1 MPRDGGRKDPRR
13 LARSPVSRR
22 TPGKDDLG
30 PRRPRGPASAF
41 PRAARAALLALAIE
55 GCRAPAGGP
64 HADSP
69 GRPVAGAEP
78 APEPTGTTPRR
89 DGADTADAA
98 ETSPTVE
105 PIDAGRD
112 ASPPA
117 DAEPPLAGVPPAL
130 FVVVGGD
137 LMFHDQ
143 IQSVAREHAGA
154 DPAAGWAWL
163 LRALAPVRRRLEA
176 EGRVVFVAN
185 LEGPIAV
192 EREPPQPF
200 PPRFNG
206 PPAALAGF
214 RAAGIDV
221 LTLANNHAYDQ
232 RRAGLA
238 ETVAAVEAAGFVHA
252 GAGDAATARAPAA
265 LSEREPRVLLLQYL
279 WLPSPPADPAGA
291 GEARVAVLDDRT
303 EAEVRAAAA
312 EADAVLVVV
321 HWVGEFQAQPL
332 PAWRDWARRLADAGA
347 TAVVGH
353 GPHVVGP
360 VERLDRNGRIV
371 PVVFSVGN
379 LVANM
384 GWGVHPGV
392 ALVPTDDSEFRP
404 DARTEALAVLRF
416 DPVPAD
422 DVLPPREVQWW
433 LTGLWMIPL
442 WLEDNRPLANAPGG
456 PRREIFPRPMPWCLP
471 GDPRAGCF
479 EGATEGWCRGRLELI
494 RTARDAVL
502 RTIWGIE
509 AEALLPCPAGA
520 DPYDPPPD
528 FRPLAAP

>member
-1 MPRDGGRKDPRR
+1 MPGRGALVP
-13 LARSPVSRR
+13 
-22 TPGKDDLG
+22 G
-30 PRRPRGPASAF
+30 PRRRRGSASVFRGVASAAF
-41 PRAARAALLALAIE
+41 LALAIG
-55 GCRAPAGGP
+55 GCRAPAGVP
-64 HADSP
+64 RADSP
-69 GRPVAGAEP
+69 PDLLPRSSGEAPAGGATAARGPAE
-78 APEPTGTTPRR
+78 APPRSS
-89 DGADTADAA
+89 AADAVDPLPA
-98 ETSPTVE
+98 VE
-105 PIDAGRD
+105 PVDAGRS
-112 ASPPA
+112 SPPA
-117 DAEPPLAGVPPAL
+117 DAEPATVGVPPPL
-130 FVVVGGD
+130 FVIVGGD

-143 IQSVAREHAGA
+143 IQSVAREHAGD

-185 LEGPIAV
+185 LEGPIAA
-192 EREPPQPF
+192 EREPPRPF

-232 RRAGLA
+232 HRAGLA
-238 ETVAAVEAAGFVHA
+238 ETVAAVEAAGILPA
-252 GAGDAATARAPAA
+252 GAGDADKARAPVA
-265 LSEREPRVLLLQYL
+265 LSDREPRVLLLQYL
-279 WLPSPPADPAGA
+279 WLPSPPADPRDD
-291 GEARVAVLDDRT
+291 GEARVAVLDART

-312 EADAVLVVV
+312 DADALLVVV

-332 PAWRDWARRLADAGA
+332 PAWRDWARRLAEAGA

-360 VERLDRNGRIV
+360 VERLERNGRIV

-392 ALVPTDDSEFRP
+392 PLVPTDDSEFRP
-404 DARTEALAVLRF
+404 EARTEALAVLRL

-422 DVLPPREVQWW
+422 DVLPPRDPAWR

-442 WLEDNRPLANAPGG
+442 WLEDNRPLARTRGG
-456 PRREIFPRPMPWCLP
+456 PLREIFPRPLPWCLP
-471 GDPRAGCF
+471 DDPRAGCF
-479 EGATEGWCRGRLELI
+479 DGATEEWCRGRLELI

-509 AEALLPCPAGA
+509 PAPPAPCPAGA
-520 DPYDPPPD
+520 DPYDPPAD
-528 FRPLAAP
+528 FRRLAAP